1 MVEEENAVALDELP
15 LEGVGQKLRRARE
28 AQGRTLEDMA
38 KHTRIALRHLEI
50 IERGAFGELP
60 ARTYAIGFTRS
71 YARDLGLDENQIL
84 SELRAELAES
94 GSHRSTYAP
103 GFEPGDP
110 AKVPPPAL
118 IWASVFAVLVL
129 AIGVYA
135 FYTRFVAAGADPAP
149 LVAEAEATP
158 AAAAAA
164 TPAPAATG
172 TADEVVFTA
181 LDDGIWVSFY
191 EAGGQ
196 RLEQKIM
203 ARGESF
209 VVPPGARD
217 PRIWTGRPDA
227 FAITIGGQPAPK
239 LAESQ
244 VVVRDVAITAAALR
258 ARSAAPAGPAAAQSA
273 PPAAAQPAPAGGNSA
288 PGGAG
293 SSAVTVSG

>member
-15 LEGVGQKLRRARE
+15 LESVGQKLRRARE
-28 AQGRTLEDMA
+28 AQGRSLEDLA
-38 KHTRIALRHLEI
+38 RHTRIAMRHLEI
-50 IERGAFGELP
+50 IERGDFGELP

-71 YARDLGLDENQIL
+71 YARDLGLDETQIL
-84 SELRAELAES
+84 SELRAELADS
-94 GSHRSTYAP
+94 GSHRTAYAP

-118 IWASVFAVLVL
+118 IWASAFAVLVL

-149 LVAEAEATP
+149 IVAEAEATP
-158 AAAAAA
+158 AAAVAAS
-164 TPAPAATG
+164 TPAPAPAG
-172 TADEVVFTA
+172 AADEVVFTA
-181 LDDGIWVSFY
+181 LEDEIWVSFY

-203 ARGESF
+203 AKGERF

-239 LAESQ
+239 LADSET
-244 VVVRDVAITAAALR
+244 VVRDVAITASALR
-258 ARSAAPAGPAAAQSA
+258 ARSAAPAAGQTAPLSA
-273 PPAAAQPAPAGGNSA
+273 PQGGTAPTVGD
-288 PGGAG
+288 G

>member
-1 MVEEENAVALDELP
+1 MVEERDAVPLDELP

-38 KHTRIALRHLEI
+38 RQTRIALRHLEM
-50 IERGAFGELP
+50 IEDGDFAHLP

-71 YARDLGLDENQIL
+71 YARDLGLDEHEIL
-84 SELRAELAES
+84 TELRAELAES
-94 GSHRSTYAP
+94 GTYRTAYAP

-118 IWASVFAVLVL
+118 IWASVIAVIVFA
-129 AIGVYA
+129 AGVYA
-135 FYTRFVAAGADPAP
+135 FYSRFMATGADPAP
-149 LVAEAEATP
+149 LVAEAATAPP
-158 AAAAAA
+158 AEVAAA
-164 TPAPAATG
+164 TPAAPSSGA
-172 TADEVVFTA
+172 ADEVVFTA
-181 LDDGIWVSFY
+181 LEDEIWVSFY

-203 ARGESF
+203 AKGERF

-239 LAESQ
+239 LADSET
-244 VVVRDVAITAAALR
+244 VVRDVAITAAALR
-258 ARSAAPAGPAAAQSA
+258 ARATPTGAVAPAAAT
-273 PPAAAQPAPAGGNSA
+273 PPASGNSA
-288 PGGAG
+288 PNAAG